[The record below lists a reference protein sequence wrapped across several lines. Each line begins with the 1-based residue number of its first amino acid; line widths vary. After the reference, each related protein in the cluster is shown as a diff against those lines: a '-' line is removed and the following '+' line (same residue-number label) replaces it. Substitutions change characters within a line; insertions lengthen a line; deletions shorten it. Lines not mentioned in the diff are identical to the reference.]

1 MFQDEIRVTAKG
13 GKGGDGIVSFRREKY
28 VAKGGPAGGDG
39 GDGGDVVLLASS
51 DVHGFHGLR
60 GRKSLRAQGGQ
71 PGGVNQMGGKDG
83 ENLVVRVPV
92 GTEVRDA
99 KTKILLK
106 DLVAAGDDV
115 TIVEGGRGG
124 RGNARFAHSTRQT
137 PRFSEK
143 GEEGGKRELLLTL
156 KLIADAGLV
165 GLPNAGKSTLL
176 RSLSRSKTKVAGY
189 QFTTLGPHLGVVE
202 LDEATRITFADLP
215 GLVEGAHEGRGLGH
229 QFLRHVER
237 TRVLV
242 HVVAHDPT
250 GSSPPADEAWRTV
263 RDELKSYSP
272 ELAKKPE
279 ILVLSKCDLS
289 DWEESLN
296 LLARAS
302 DADVTVISAAT
313 GHGMDALLARV
324 AQTLAQ
330 RD

>member
-28 VAKGGPAGGDG
+28 VAKGGPSGGDG
-39 GDGGDVVLLASS
+39 GDGGDVVLLASA
-51 DVHGFHGLR
+51 DIHGFHGLR
-60 GRKSLRAQGGQ
+60 GRKTLRAPGGQ
-71 PGGVNQMGGKDG
+71 PGGVNRMGGKDG
-83 ENLVVRVPV
+83 KNLVVKVPV
-92 GTEVRDA
+92 GTQVRDA
-99 KTKILLK
+99 KTGVLLK
-106 DLVAAGDDV
+106 DLVEAGSDV
-115 TIVEGGRGG
+115 RIAEGGRGG
-124 RGNARFAHSTRQT
+124 RGNAQFAHSTRQT

-143 GEEGGKRELLLTL
+143 GEDGAKRELLLTL

-202 LDEATRITFADLP
+202 LDGATRITFADLP
-215 GLVEGAHEGRGLGH
+215 GLVEGAHQGRGLGH
-229 QFLRHVER
+229 RFLRHVER

-250 GSSPPADEAWRTV
+250 GSSPPADKAYETV
-263 RDELKSYSP
+263 REELERYSP
-272 ELAKKPE
+272 ELAAKPE
-279 ILVLSKCDLS
+279 IVVLSKADLS

-296 LLARAS
+296 LLSRAS
-302 DADVTVISAAT
+302 DAEVTVISAAT
-313 GHGMDALLARV
+313 GYGMDALLLRV
-324 AQTLAQ
+324 ARTLSQ

>member
-1 MFQDEIRVTAKG
+1 MFQDEIRVTARG
-13 GKGGDGIVSFRREKY
+13 GKGGDGLVSFRREKY

-39 GDGGDVVLLASS
+39 GDGGDVVLLASA
-51 DVHGFHGLR
+51 DVHGFHSLR
-60 GRKSLRAQGGQ
+60 GRKTLRADGGK

-83 ENLVVRVPV
+83 KDLVVRVPV
-92 GTEVRDA
+92 GTQVRDA
-99 KTKILLK
+99 VTGVLLK
-106 DLVAAGDDV
+106 DLVEPGGEVRIA
-115 TIVEGGRGG
+115 EGGRGG

-143 GEEGGKRELLLTL
+143 GEDGGKRQLILTL

-202 LDEATRITFADLP
+202 LDESTRITFADLP
-215 GLVEGAHEGRGLGH
+215 GLVLGAHEGRGLGH
-229 QFLRHVER
+229 RFLRHVER

-242 HVVAHDPT
+242 HIVAHDPT

-263 RDELKSYSP
+263 RNELASYSP
-272 ELAKKPE
+272 ELAGKPE

-302 DADVTVISAAT
+302 DAEVTAISAAT
-313 GHGMDALLARV
+313 GYGVDALLARV
-324 AQTLAQ
+324 ARTLSQ